1 MNNKGY
7 PWQCVLG
14 ILFFIMPEVS
24 DGLTIVGPWHD
35 ALMVVITKWMKIL
48 PKYKFKNSFRYAQ
61 NMV

>member
-1 MNNKGY
+1 MAVCPGY
-7 PWQCVLG
+7 P
-14 ILFFIMPEVS
+14 FFIMPEVS
-24 DGLTIVGPWHD
+24 DGLTIGGPWHD